1 VNKRKWYLGLVM
13 ALLVALLAVS
23 GCNKTTEVVKESEL
37 TINTAPVQV
46 QDLTKRVSYS
56 GIVRGQ
62 NEVYLMPKAA
72 ARVTGIYAQP
82 GDYVK
87 AGQTLIT
94 LDNTDFIAGVKQA
107 EAGVA
112 LAQAGLRNNELQVE
126 SAQADFARAQSLHEA
141 GAISAQQLELARL
154 KYESLTAGSAQ
165 AAVAQ
170 AEAGLQAART
180 ALDKCVI
187 SSPIN
192 GVLGSIGLSLG
203 DSANP
208 AVAAAIV
215 SDTTALEIEVMVSEL
230 EVSYV
235 QKGSEVDVQVQA
247 VQEEMFKGQ
256 VASIAS
262 VADPAKHNYVVKV
275 ALPNPDGRIKSG
287 MFAELKVDTIS
298 KNGVTA
304 VPLSGVI
311 PKGGREIVFVVDQDS
326 RAREV
331 EVKTGI
337 KNDSYVEII
346 SGLTPGQEI
355 IVKGNTLVSEGT
367 LVKVVAG
374 EAQ

>member
-1 VNKRKWYLGLVM
+1 MNRRKWYLVLVI

-46 QDLTKRVSYS
+46 QDLTKRVGYS

-72 ARVTGIYAQP
+72 ARVTGIYVQP

-94 LDNTDFIAGVKQA
+94 LDNTDFLAGVQQA

-192 GVLGSIGLSLG
+192 GVVGSIGLSLG

-215 SDTTALEIEVMVSEL
+215 SDTTALEIEVMVSEA
-230 EVSYV
+230 EVSYI
-235 QKGSEVDVQVQA
+235 QKDSEVDVQVQA

-256 VASIAS
+256 VASIAT
-262 VADPAKHNYVVKV
+262 VADPAKHNYVVKI

-287 MFAELKVDTIS
+287 MFAELKVNTIS

-304 VPLSGVI
+304 IPLSGVI

-337 KNDSYVEII
+337 KNDSYIEII

>member
-1 VNKRKWYLGLVM
+1 VNRRKWYLVLVI
-13 ALLVALLAVS
+13 ALLMALLAVS

-56 GIVRGQ
+56 GVVRGQ
-62 NEVYLMPKAA
+62 NEVYLMPKVA

-94 LDNTDFIAGVKQA
+94 LDNTDFLAGVQQA

-126 SAQADFARAQSLHEA
+126 SARADFARAQSLHEA

-165 AAVAQ
+165 ASVAQ

-192 GVLGSIGLSLG
+192 GVVGSIGLSLG

-215 SDTTALEIEVMVSEL
+215 SDTTALEIEVMVSEA
-230 EVSYV
+230 EVSYI
-235 QKGSEVDVQVQA
+235 QKDSEVDVQVQA

-256 VASIAS
+256 VASIAT
-262 VADPAKHNYVVKV
+262 VADPAKHNYVVKI

-287 MFAELKVDTIS
+287 MFAELKVNTIS

-304 VPLSGVI
+304 IPLSGVI

-337 KNDSYVEII
+337 KNDSYIEII

>member
-1 VNKRKWYLGLVM
+1 M

-126 SAQADFARAQSLHEA
+126 SAQADFTRAQSLHEA

>member
-1 VNKRKWYLGLVM
+1 MNRRKWYLVLVI

-46 QDLTKRVSYS
+46 QDLTKRVGYS

-72 ARVTGIYAQP
+72 ARVTGIYVQP

-94 LDNTDFIAGVKQA
+94 LDNTDFLAGVQQA

-126 SAQADFARAQSLHEA
+126 SARADFARAQSLHEA

-192 GVLGSIGLSLG
+192 GVVGSIGLSLG

-215 SDTTALEIEVMVSEL
+215 SDTTALEIEVMVSEA
-230 EVSYV
+230 EVSYI
-235 QKGSEVDVQVQA
+235 QKDSEVDVQVQA

-256 VASIAS
+256 VASIAT
-262 VADPAKHNYVVKV
+262 VADPAKHNYVVKI

-287 MFAELKVDTIS
+287 MFAELKVNTIS

-304 VPLSGVI
+304 IPLSGVI

-337 KNDSYVEII
+337 KNDSYIEII

>member
-1 VNKRKWYLGLVM
+1 MNRRKWYLVLVI
-13 ALLVALLAVS
+13 ALLMALLAVS

-56 GIVRGQ
+56 GVVRGQ
-62 NEVYLMPKAA
+62 NEVYLMPKVA

-94 LDNTDFIAGVKQA
+94 LDNTDFLAGVQQA

-126 SAQADFARAQSLHEA
+126 SARADFARAQSLHEA

-165 AAVAQ
+165 ASVAQ

-192 GVLGSIGLSLG
+192 GVVGSIGLSLG

-215 SDTTALEIEVMVSEL
+215 SDTTALEIEVMVSEA
-230 EVSYV
+230 EVSYI
-235 QKGSEVDVQVQA
+235 QKDSEVDVQVQA

-256 VASIAS
+256 VASIAT
-262 VADPAKHNYVVKV
+262 VADPAKHNYVVKI

-287 MFAELKVDTIS
+287 MFAELKVNTIS

-304 VPLSGVI
+304 IPLSGVI

-337 KNDSYVEII
+337 KNDSYIEII